1 MNYKN
6 LDYVI
11 YGTVNETEK
20 ILMQLNCLEIAV
32 KAIVVNDEVRSYKG
46 NNDISR
52 FSKNQIIKFAA
63 DKNTCIILS
72 ANNFGVF
79 RAEICELC
87 WEVRACFIR
96 EIELFSHIV
105 KASWNSNSCLI
116 NPIYSYDVMIGTQV
130 GFVMGG
136 LETWATNLFHQLKSD
151 GKRIAMIEPKQYSQ
165 YKYIGAA
172 NYGISDNCVIS
183 VGPFELFT
191 DYIDTTLKLF
201 CTRSP
206 HIFVDNGSYRL
217 LAAAWIAKK
226 KLGVKMKVVSV
237 VHNKADISINR
248 ISIFKDI
255 IDHIIVVSEEMH
267 RIFCDQFPDMT
278 DRITCEI
285 QTPRPCKTICRCLS
299 NEPIRLAYVSR
310 LEPEN
315 KRSLWVMDV
324 INYLVSAN
332 IRFELDIAG
341 VGVCSTQ
348 IEKYISDNNYGEFVH
363 YCGYIPY
370 GRIFEFWKRHQI
382 FMNFSVAEGGPLT
395 LLESMS
401 QGVVPVVTRAGICP
415 QLIHNGKN
423 GFLINNPKDVA
434 EIISILSK
442 NRDLLDRVR
451 NTSRETIQILFDD
464 NQKRHSEIF

>member
-1 MNYKN
+1 
-6 LDYVI
+6 
-11 YGTVNETEK
+11 
-20 ILMQLNCLEIAV
+20 
-32 KAIVVNDEVRSYKG
+32 
-46 NNDISR
+46 
-52 FSKNQIIKFAA
+52 
-63 DKNTCIILS
+63 
-72 ANNFGVF
+72 
-79 RAEICELC
+79 
-87 WEVRACFIR
+87 
-96 EIELFSHIV
+96 
-105 KASWNSNSCLI
+105 
-116 NPIYSYDVMIGTQV
+116 
-130 GFVMGG
+130 
-136 LETWATNLFHQLKSD
+136 
-151 GKRIAMIEPKQYSQ
+151 
-165 YKYIGAA
+165 
-172 NYGISDNCVIS
+172 
-183 VGPFELFT
+183 
-191 DYIDTTLKLF
+191 
-201 CTRSP
+201 
-206 HIFVDNGSYRL
+206 
-217 LAAAWIAKK
+217 
-226 KLGVKMKVVSV
+226 
-237 VHNKADISINR
+237 
-248 ISIFKDI
+248 
-255 IDHIIVVSEEMH
+255 MH
-267 RIFCDQFPDMT
+267 RIFCAQFPDMT